1 MIERGNYM
9 KKVCNTY
16 TPEEISRFVDNELP
30 PDHYQKLAQH
40 LTHCRDCSRLVE
52 QYRSISLAFNR
63 HADQQKLKIDP
74 DQLTHKLALSVKTSP
89 EKSYRTFLGYFGKN
103 LYVKLASIAAVLMIS
118 LFMFQGDLI
127 APSGP
132 SAIVKSVDTD
142 FASVMII
149 ETQKEKHT
157 IIWFSET

>member
-1 MIERGNYM
+1 MG
-9 KKVCNTY
+9 KKCTIY
-16 TPEEISRFVDNELP
+16 KPEEISRFVDKELP

-40 LTHCRDCSRLVE
+40 LTHCKDCNRLV
-52 QYRSISLAFNR
+52 QHYRAISLAFNR

-74 DQLTHKLALSVKTSP
+74 DQLTRKLALSVKTSP
-89 EKSYRTFLGYFGKN
+89 EKSYNFFLGYFGKN
-103 LYVKLASIAAVLMIS
+103 IYLKFASIAAILVIS

-127 APSGP
+127 LPSGP